1 MTSVSVTNREELLRQ
16 FYQCQKDRR
25 ELKRRNLQAQTNIAQ
40 YFRKHKLNPF
50 PADKKAGGGGGG
62 GDDDALNG
70 EYSRMLGGIEG
81 LAAIKQQEGRE

>member
-1 MTSVSVTNREELLRQ
+1 MSVTNRDELLRQ

-50 PADKKAGGGGGG
+50 PADKKRG
-62 GDDDALNG
+62 DDALNE
-70 EYSRMLGGIEG
+70 EYSRMLRGIEG
-81 LAAIKQQEGRE
+81 LAAVKQQEGRE

>member
-1 MTSVSVTNREELLRQ
+1 MSRDLNSVSVTNRDELLRQ

-50 PADKKAGGGGGG
+50 PSDKRS
-62 GDDDALNG
+62 DDAIHE
-70 EYSRMLGGIEG
+70 EYSRMLRGIEG
-81 LAAIKQQEGRE
+81 LAAVKQQEGRE